1 MRILLILLL
10 FCGLKIGL
18 AAAPFDKASCGCP
31 LDESRFGNKEYV
43 RKQGL
48 LFSVTALRRSFEQP
62 NIDRLKALAIMDI
75 ILKDYALANRADL
88 QTRLRD
94 LDAEFISLL
103 GNEPNLKKNWNTAR
117 KKIADAIA
125 KSSANI
131 NIWTIHT
138 ACIAADFLHQYYT
151 IFPQIQERNKI
162 TTAENSPQKT
172 LIDMQTTIII
182 AAAAAGIS
190 LILAIIIM
198 MIIVGRQKVKPAEA
212 TQAVLKS
219 PEFNSVFNKFA
230 ASIEGQIN
238 AALSDQNQR
247 LAQRMEQQGSNNSS
261 QEIAALEQKISQI
274 PTVDVGLIERLLN
287 DFNGRIAKLE
297 QSPKTKYEIH
307 FSAEEFNELLS
318 RNRELINVLRE
329 QLHVNTL
336 QATIMSLLPKPLD
349 LKTLD
354 EVQQETIRHHWRL
367 FSLNSEYLP
376 AFKAQIMEQV
386 QDAIQRGRV

>member
-10 FCGLKIGL
+10 FCGLKTGL
-18 AAAPFDKASCGCP
+18 AAAPFDKGSCGCP
-31 LDESRFGNKEYV
+31 LNESRFGNKEYV
-43 RKQGL
+43 KKQGV

-62 NIDRLKALAIMDI
+62 NIDTPKALAIMDI
-75 ILKDYALANRADL
+75 ILKDYALTNRADL

-94 LDAEFISLL
+94 LDAEFIGLL
-103 GNEPNLKKNWNTAR
+103 GNEPNLRKNWNTAR
-117 KKIADAIA
+117 KKIAAAIA
-125 KSSANI
+125 KNSVNI

-138 ACIAADFLHQYYT
+138 ACVAADFLHQYYT
-151 IFPQIQERNKI
+151 IFPRSQEENKI
-162 TTAENSPQKT
+162 AASENSQQKT

-198 MIIVGRQKVKPAEA
+198 LIIVGRQKLKPAEA

-247 LAQRMEQQGSNNSS
+247 LAQRIEQQSGNNSS

-376 AFKAQIMEQV
+376 AFKAQIMQQV
-386 QDAIQRGRV
+386 QDAIQRAK

>member
-1 MRILLILLL
+1 
-10 FCGLKIGL
+10 
-18 AAAPFDKASCGCP
+18 
-31 LDESRFGNKEYV
+31 
-43 RKQGL
+43 
-48 LFSVTALRRSFEQP
+48 
-62 NIDRLKALAIMDI
+62 MDI
-75 ILKDYALANRADL
+75 ILKDYALTNRAAL

-94 LDAEFISLL
+94 LDAEFILLL
-103 GNEPNLKKNWNTAR
+103 GSEPNLKKNWNNAR
-117 KKIADAIA
+117 KTIAAAIG
-125 KSSANI
+125 KNSADI
-131 NIWTIHT
+131 KIWTIQT
-138 ACIAADFLHQYYT
+138 ACTAADFLHQYYT
-151 IFPQIQERNKI
+151 IYPESQANNNNKI
-162 TTAENSPQKT
+162 SPLPAGENSQQKT

-198 MIIVGRQKVKPAEA
+198 LIIVGRQKVKPADA

-219 PEFNSVFNKFA
+219 PEFNNVFNKFA

-247 LAQRMEQQGSNNSS
+247 LAQRMEQQGSSTSS
-261 QEIAALEQKISQI
+261 QEIAALEQKINEI
-274 PTVDVGLIERLLN
+274 PTVDVSLIERLLN

-307 FSAEEFNELLS
+307 FSAEEFNELLT

-376 AFKAQIMEQV
+376 AFKAQIMQEM
-386 QDAIQRGRV
+386 QDAIQRRK